1 MLILRLI
8 KKIINIIGYYFYKLK
23 CECFY
28 YLHGGQGLS
37 YAVENLPNLYIVP
50 ILKSYGATIGERS
63 DIDTGLILHRIVKKK
78 DIQKLSI
85 GNRTH
90 IGHNMILDLTSCIEI
105 GSNTAFG
112 ANCQIWTHT
121 GNWTINRDDETD
133 IINSVLIGESVICYS
148 GVIISQNVTIG
159 DYSRVAAGSVVI
171 NNIDEKTFVGGV
183 PAKIIKTIIF
193 RDNHI
198 CQSQSTN

>member
-1 MLILRLI
+1 MFLLRLI
-8 KKIINIIGYYFYKLK
+8 KRIINLIGYYSYKLK

-28 YLHGGQGLS
+28 YLQGGVGLS
-37 YAVENLPNLYIVP
+37 YVVENLPKLYILP
-50 ILKSYGATIGERS
+50 ILKSYGATIGDRS

-90 IGHNMILDLTSCIEI
+90 LGHNMILDLTSSIEI

-133 IINSVLIGESVICYS
+133 AINPVIIGDSVICYS
-148 GVIISQNVTIG
+148 GVIISQNITIG

-171 NNIDEKTFVGGV
+171 NSINEKTFVGGV
-183 PAKIIKTIIF
+183 PAKIIKSINI
-193 RDNHI
+193 
-198 CQSQSTN
+198 